1 VGGEPGYR
9 AVIERILPIIR
20 VLLEDA
26 KAEVSLLYFNS

>member
-1 VGGEPGYR
+1 MGGETGYR

-26 KAEVSLLYFNS
+26 KAEVRLN